1 MDSSN
6 HLPPA
11 GDFGP
16 DSVPNTGPTAPIHSA
31 QSGGWGNL
39 GVTIVILGLA
49 LIYCAAGGD
58 SPPGATPGSSFDQ
71 QPLRELKRD
80 QPDYVFIGNSML
92 GSRID
97 PRRLEQLS
105 GAKIGMLEKGGSG
118 PGRWFL
124 ALKNFVVAS
133 GAKPKTVFIFFR
145 DNDLTEPLRGV
156 TRGDGAHYEDAARA
170 QEPEFEAVIARSKPD
185 ALTDKAYD
193 LLKSLLTLHRFRVP
207 VESAI
212 ERLSV
217 SVAKQ
222 VDTRPAGKKPG
233 GAAFQNELNGIF
245 LLENLRAVPDADL
258 PDREFSRYTFSARVE
273 DSFLPAMA
281 RLAEQNDLHLTF
293 VRVQRRPSADGPR
306 PRDPRQRAALG
317 NYVEQ
322 LQDWLDER
330 GFGFIEMNNR
340 PEIGIEL
347 YGNGDHIS
355 PKHRAAYTELFFSA
369 AAESF
374 GD

>member
-16 DSVPNTGPTAPIHSA
+16 DSVPGTGPSPLNPSLQT
-31 QSGGWGNL
+31 GGWGSL
-39 GVTIVILGLA
+39 GVTLVILGLA

-58 SPPGATPGSSFDQ
+58 SALASTPGSTFDP

-80 QPDYVFIGNSML
+80 RPEYVFIGNSML

-97 PRRLEQLS
+97 PARLEQLS
-105 GAKIGMLEKGGSG
+105 GSKIGMLEKGGSG
-118 PGRWFL
+118 PARWFL
-124 ALKNFVVAS
+124 ALKNYVVAS
-133 GAKPKTVFIFFR
+133 GTRPKTAFIFFR

-156 TRGDGAHYEDAARA
+156 TRGDGKHYEDAARA
-170 QEPEFEAVIARSKPD
+170 QEPEFEAVIQRSKPD
-185 ALTDKAYD
+185 ELTDKAYD

-207 VESAI
+207 VEAAI
-212 ERLSV
+212 ERWSV
-217 SVAKQ
+217 NVAKQ
-222 VDTRPAGKKPG
+222 ADSRPAETRPG

-281 RLAEQNDLHLTF
+281 LLAEQNGLHLTF

-306 PRDPRQRAALG
+306 PREPRQRAALG
-317 NYVEQ
+317 KYIEQ
-322 LQDWLDER
+322 LRNWLDER
-330 GFGFIEMNNR
+330 GFGFVEMNNR

-347 YGNGDHIS
+347 YGNGDHIA

-369 AAESF
+369 AADSF